1 MIYLS
6 TQKGIH
12 KGESEDAVLV
22 GTELFYETTA
32 TLPMP
37 DTGFVCVADG
47 VGGNKGG
54 RTASHHILEFLSKS
68 SHTNDHIKELILQ
81 ANDSLKK
88 KASETPEL
96 ASMATTLSGIWYN
109 GSVRLLVHIG
119 NIRVYTR
126 QGKYLK
132 QLTSDHTLYKW
143 LSSLGRK
150 EEAEACNKNVI
161 IGCLGGNNPDLITH
175 LCVSELSNIGTLL
188 LTSDGV
194 HEYVSIDFLE
204 EVMTNEQDN
213 LEKCNTMIKAAKES
227 GSTDDLS
234 VVIVCG

>member
-54 RTASHHILEFLSKS
+54 RTASHHILEFLSKTS
-68 SHTNDHIKELILQ
+68 QTDGHIKELILQ
-81 ANDSLKK
+81 ANESLKK
-88 KASETPEL
+88 KASGVPEL
-96 ASMATTLSGIWYN
+96 AFMATTLSGIWYDGN
-109 GSVRLLVHIG
+109 ICLVVHIG
-119 NIRVYTR
+119 NTRVYAR
-126 QGKYLK
+126 QGRYLK

-143 LSSLGRK
+143 LSSLGRT

-175 LCVSELSNIGTLL
+175 LWVSELNSIGTLL

-194 HEYVSIDFLE
+194 HEYVSIDILE
-204 EVMTNEQDN
+204 EVMASEQDH
-213 LEKCNTMIKAAKES
+213 LEKCNAIIKSAKES

-234 VVIVCG
+234 VVIICD